1 MAPSALVEH
10 VVHVL
15 LVGAIY
21 RFIRPGSIDLFFNLS
36 LELPRVAAIPM
47 TIRGRGLSHVTP
59 RSTARVE
66 VLIAAVEGA
75 IGASEHLVA
84 QLASNEGLRGQNARL
99 VLPGSRG
106 LFGSTS
112 RVMMERCS
120 TAALVGCSHRTEAVH
135 FCVHLELI

>member
-1 MAPSALVEH
+1 MAPSTFVEH

-21 RFIRPGSIDLFFNLS
+21 RFIGPGSVDLFFDLS
-36 LELPRVAAIPM
+36 LELPRVAAISM
-47 TIRGRGLSHVTP
+47 TIRGRGLSHITP

-84 QLASNEGLRGQNARL
+84 QLASNEGLRGKNARL
-99 VLPGSRG
+99 VLPRSRG

-120 TAALVGCSHRTEAVH
+120 TAALVGCSHRTEAGH
-135 FCVHLELI
+135 GCVHLELI